1 MTNDSTPT
9 ANHTVFKQEDITRLK
24 QLMTEGSQ
32 VLTEV
37 DALKTGLSETVKA
50 IAEEI
55 GIKPAQLSK
64 AIRIYYKSSL
74 GEERDKLDEIEDILA
89 AVGANFR

>member
-1 MTNDSTPT
+1 MTDNNTPSSNR
-9 ANHTVFKQEDITRLK
+9 AQFKAEDIARLK

-32 VLTEV
+32 VLQEV

-55 GIKPAQLSK
+55 DVKPGQLNK
-64 AIRIYYKSSL
+64 AIRIYFKANL
-74 GEERDKLDEIEDILA
+74 NEERDKLDEIEDILS
-89 AVGANFR
+89 AVGVN